1 MDSQGKRR
9 RKAADSSLTRTFPST
24 GGPAYDEA
32 LLTLLHGHGA
42 RFVLVADRETKRPV
56 KGCNWLHGKPIS
68 FSGRERPTSTHVCF
82 RVGRA
87 YFFCLEEPCDRKN
100 DLALPMQRLQRRHGH

>member
-68 FSGRERPTSTHVCF
+68 FSGRERPT
-82 RVGRA
+82 
-87 YFFCLEEPCDRKN
+87 
-100 DLALPMQRLQRRHGH
+100 